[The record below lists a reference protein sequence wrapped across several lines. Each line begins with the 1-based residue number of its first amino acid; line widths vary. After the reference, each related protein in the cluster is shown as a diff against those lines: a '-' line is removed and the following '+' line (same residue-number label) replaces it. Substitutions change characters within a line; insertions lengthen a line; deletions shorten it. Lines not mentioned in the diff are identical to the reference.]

1 MADAK
6 QLMDVADQIHGWL
19 NIYPP
24 YMDMWKAHQRLM
36 HFRERIKQ
44 AGNDQAFLDEL
55 EVYAARIWPELTAD
69 VRGERWDDD
78 DKD

>member
-6 QLMDVADQIHGWL
+6 QLMDVAVQVNDWL
-19 NIYPP
+19 DICPSR
-24 YMDMWKAHQRLM
+24 MDRWKERQRLR

-44 AGNDQAFLDEL
+44 ARNDPASLDEL
-55 EVYAARIWPELTAD
+55 EGYAERIWPEQTAD
-69 VRGERWDDD
+69 ARGQRWDDD

>member
-6 QLMDVADQIHGWL
+6 QLMDVANQVNDWL
-19 NIYPP
+19 NICPP
-24 YMDMWKAHQRLM
+24 RMDIWKAHQRLM
-36 HFRERIKQ
+36 HFRERIRQ

-55 EVYAARIWPELTAD
+55 EGYAERIWPEQTAD